1 MCLPWTSIQMGW
13 PEMGWEACLISI
25 SIDGS
30 GGAPHLYLYRW
41 LGSREACLI
50 SISINGSGGA
60 PHLAHKLEPK
70 HDPHPGREVG
80 GTLRVLGTHFLGGC
94 QGWIRGGGYV
104 YVG

>member
-25 SIDGS
+25 SI
-30 GGAPHLYLYRW
+30 
-41 LGSREACLI
+41 
-50 SISINGSGGA
+50 NGSGGV